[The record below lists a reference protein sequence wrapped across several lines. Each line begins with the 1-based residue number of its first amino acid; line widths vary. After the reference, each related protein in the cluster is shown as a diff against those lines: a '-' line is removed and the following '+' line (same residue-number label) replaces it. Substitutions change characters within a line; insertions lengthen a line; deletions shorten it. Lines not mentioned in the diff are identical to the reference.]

1 MNKRLFAPLTQ
12 RSGLLAALIGFSA
25 AFSSCKKQEA
35 AAGKGDASTASA
47 SPGYTLVQ
55 TLTSMD
61 TDLIDLEGRVVHR
74 WSSSYKLGG
83 GAYIQPNGN
92 LLRTCIL
99 PRNPFNSACPGL
111 SGAAEILDWDG
122 NQLWS
127 YEFATSEKT
136 LHHDITLLPNGNIL
150 MLGVEQKSK
159 EDQIASGRDPSRM
172 RHDVMWFDYII
183 ELKPTG
189 KSGGEIVWEWHM
201 WDHLI
206 QDFDKTKKNYGV
218 VADHPEKIDVNF
230 IEENILARGGSSTM
244 ARLQS
249 LGYVGGGGG
258 AGPGGG
264 PASLPD
270 WTHAN
275 SIAYNPKLDQ
285 IVVSVRGPCELWV
298 LDHSTTKDEAASD
311 KGGKRGKGG
320 SVLFRWGNPQAY
332 QRGAPQDQ
340 QLFGQ
345 HDVHWI
351 DDGLPGGGNILLFN
365 NGDNRKDGAYSS
377 IEEIKPPVK
386 SDGSYEIEEGASYGP
401 TKPAWR
407 YVAEPKES
415 FFSQFLSG
423 VQRLP
428 NGNTLICVGM
438 SAELVEVT
446 PAGKTVWTKKMGD
459 SPGRPGAQGPG
470 RRMAGGPG
478 AGPGAAGPGAAGP
491 GAAGATV
498 PPRPMLIEPVGN
510 HGLTAAE
517 ITFLLGPE
525 SILTAPPPGPP
536 GEDGPDGL
544 SGPPPGGPPGM
555 AQTGPPGGPGNM
567 SGPPGG
573 ANGPGNMSGPPGGPG
588 GPGGRGPGGP
598 GMRPGGGGGPPTKG
612 IFRATRYAPDHPAFQ
627 GRKLEPIAGGAV
639 PK

>member
-1 MNKRLFAPLTQ
+1 MNIHVPTFFAR
-12 RSGLLAALIGFSA
+12 RSALLAALIGFSA
-25 AFSSCKKQEA
+25 ALSCCNRQEE
-35 AAGKGDASTASA
+35 AAGKSAASIASA

-127 YEFATSEKT
+127 YEFATPDQT

-150 MLGVEQKSK
+150 MIGVEQKSR
-159 EDQIASGRDPSRM
+159 EDQIAIGRDPARM
-172 RHDVMWFDYII
+172 RNDVMWFDYII

-189 KSGGEIVWEWHM
+189 RSGGEIVWEWHM

-206 QDFDKTKKNYGV
+206 QDFDKTKKNFGV
-218 VADHPEKIDVNF
+218 VADHPEKIDINF
-230 IEENILARGGSSTM
+230 IEENILARGGNSTM

-249 LGYVGGGGG
+249 LGYVGGS
-258 AGPGGG
+258 GG
-264 PASLPD
+264 PVDPRASLPD

-275 SIAYNPKLDQ
+275 SIAYNEKLDQ
-285 IVVSVRGPCELWV
+285 IVLSVRGPGELWV
-298 LDHSTTKDEAASD
+298 LDHSTTREEAATD
-311 KGGKRGKGG
+311 KGGRHGKGG
-320 SVLFRWGNPQAY
+320 GLLYRWGNPQAY

-340 QLFGQ
+340 QFFGQ

-351 DDGLPGGGNILLFN
+351 ADGLPGAGNIIVFN

-377 IEEIKPPVK
+377 IEEIKPPVRA
-386 SDGSYEIEEGASYGP
+386 DGSYEIEDGAPYGP
-401 TKPAWR
+401 EKPAWR
-407 YVAEPKES
+407 YVAEPKED

-428 NGNTLICVGM
+428 NGNTLICAGM
-438 SAELVEVT
+438 SAELIEVT
-446 PAGKTVWTKKMGD
+446 PSGKTVWTKNMGD
-459 SPGRPGAQGPG
+459 APGKPGAQGPG
-470 RRMAGGPG
+470 RRAAGGPG
-478 AGPGAAGPGAAGP
+478 AGPGAGGPGAP
-491 GAAGATV
+491 GATGA
-498 PPRPMLIEPVGN
+498 PRPMLIEPVGN
-510 HGLTAAE
+510 HGLNAAE
-517 ITFLLGPE
+517 ISFLLGPD
-525 SILTAPPPGPP
+525 SVLSAPPPGPP
-536 GEDGPDGL
+536 GE
-544 SGPPPGGPPGM
+544 
-555 AQTGPPGGPGNM
+555 GGPGDM

-573 ANGPGNMSGPPGGPG
+573 PDGPGGMGGPPG

-612 IFRATRYAPDHPAFQ
+612 IFRAVRYSPDHPAFK
-627 GRKLEPIAGGAV
+627 GRKMEPLAGGIAAE
-639 PK
+639 

>member
-1 MNKRLFAPLTQ
+1 MNKSVIAPPFK
-12 RSGLLAALIGFSA
+12 SSILLAALIGLSA
-25 AFSSCKKQEA
+25 VVSNCKRHDGA
-35 AAGKGDASTASA
+35 ASKAGSGGQP

-55 TLTSMD
+55 TLTAMD
-61 TDLIDLEGRVVHR
+61 TDLLDLEGRVVHR

-99 PRNPFNSACPGL
+99 PRNPFNQSCPGL

-127 YEFATSEKT
+127 YEFGTSEKT

-159 EDQIASGRDPSRM
+159 EDQIAIGRDPSRM
-172 RHDVMWFDYII
+172 RHDVMWFDYIV
-183 ELKPTG
+183 ELKPAG
-189 KSGGEIVWEWHM
+189 KSGGDIVWEWHM

-230 IEENILARGGSSTM
+230 IEENILARGSSTM

-258 AGPGGG
+258 PVD
-264 PASLPD
+264 PRASLPD

-285 IVVSVRGPCELWV
+285 IVMSVRGPCELWV
-298 LDHSTTKDEAASD
+298 LDHGTTTGEAATD
-311 KGGKRGKGG
+311 TGGKHGKGG
-320 SVLFRWGNPQAY
+320 GLLYRWGNPQAY

-340 QLFGQ
+340 KLFGQ

-351 DDGLPGGGNILLFN
+351 NEGLPGGGNILLFN

-377 IEEIKPPVK
+377 IEEITPPVK
-386 SDGSYEIEEGASYGP
+386 ADGAYEIEEGAAYGP
-401 TKPAWR
+401 EKPAWR
-407 YVAEPKES
+407 YMAEPKES

-428 NGNTLICVGM
+428 NGNTLICAGM
-438 SAELVEVT
+438 SAELIEVT
-446 PAGKTVWTKKMGD
+446 PDGKTVWQKRLSDKPQD
-459 SPGRPGAQGPG
+459 PSPQRPSRP
-470 RRMAGGPG
+470 MAGGPG
-478 AGPGAAGPGAAGP
+478 GPSAIAA
-491 GAAGATV
+491 
-498 PPRPMLIEPVGN
+498 PRMMPMEPVGN
-510 HGLTAAE
+510 HGLNAFE
-517 ITFLLGPE
+517 IAFLLGPD
-525 SILTAPPPGPP
+525 SMFSMPPPPAPPGDT
-536 GEDGPDGL
+536 G
-544 SGPPPGGPPGM
+544 PGG
-555 AQTGPPGGPGNM
+555 M
-567 SGPPGG
+567 SGPPGMPG
-573 ANGPGNMSGPPGGPG
+573 MANGGPPGG
-588 GPGGRGPGGP
+588 GPGGP

-612 IFRATRYAPDHPAFQ
+612 IFRATRYTMDHPAFK
-627 GRKLEPIAGGAV
+627 GKKLEPLTSEAV
-639 PK
+639 SQ